1 MRRRIPRAATALASA
16 AVVALALASAC
27 RPKPQR
33 PGALCSFD
41 VASDDELAGKT
52 LPTSTWLTL
61 VSPSIDRQTLV
72 RQGPWRDS
80 CGIELTPTDYAACP
94 AGAALGTPI
103 AGDRVEGTDLVMAQI
118 SGDRMLAWAA
128 TDEFSDGMARGTVAL
143 VKWHDDGIDVVG
155 TGLVTGLRQGA
166 RARLHHASGVEVLV
180 LESDR
185 CDASR
190 RCIRVGQFVPLA
202 GGRFRE
208 AELHEPGRGCVGRP
222 QFDLE
227 RSTEVRID
235 GRIVRSFR
243 LTRNIELDGTGIVVT
258 DLVVVEDRD
267 AGDPAAAPT
276 PFRRAT
282 ARRPLVFVDGH
293 FELRD
298 EDLWER
304 VLRDYGAVRE
314 PAGPA
319 TPPTDRR
326 APRR

>member
-1 MRRRIPRAATALASA
+1 MRRRTTRTATLVAGVTLVAAALGA
-16 AVVALALASAC
+16 AC
-27 RPKPQR
+27 RPDPRR

-41 VASDDELAGKT
+41 VASEDELAAKT
-52 LPTSTWLTL
+52 LPVSTWLTL

-80 CGIELTPTDYAACP
+80 CGVVLTPPDGAACP
-94 AGAALGTPI
+94 AAAALGTPV
-103 AGDRVEGTDLVMAQI
+103 AGDRVEGTDLVMAQVG
-118 SGDRMLAWAA
+118 GDRMLAWAA

-143 VKWHDDGIDVVG
+143 VKWREDGIDVVG

-166 RARLHHASGVEVLV
+166 RARLHHTSGVEVLV
-180 LESDR
+180 LEGDR
-185 CDASR
+185 CDATR

-243 LTRNIELDGTGIVVT
+243 LTRSIELDGSGIVMT

-267 AGDPAAAPT
+267 ARDPAAAPT

-314 PAGPA
+314 PGG
-319 TPPTDRR
+319 
-326 APRR
+326 PRR